1 MLAQFLTPIFVFNVT
16 ALVVLVILNG
26 LKMHMKR
33 WNDPN
38 ERSLMILTGSI
49 LAMCVASMARRFDL
63 PPPIPDH
70 VAALGWS
77 LITVAAWYRIHYLLF
92 MRKSGRPTRKS
103 TQPSDTSSEDG
114 QAF

>member
-1 MLAQFLTPIFVFNVT
+1 MIAQFLTPIFVFNAT
-16 ALVVLVILNG
+16 ALIALLILNI

-38 ERSLMILTGSI
+38 ERSLLILTGSI
-49 LAMCVASMARRFDL
+49 LVMSMAGMARRFDL
-63 PPPIPDH
+63 SPPIPDH
-70 VAALGWS
+70 MVALGWS